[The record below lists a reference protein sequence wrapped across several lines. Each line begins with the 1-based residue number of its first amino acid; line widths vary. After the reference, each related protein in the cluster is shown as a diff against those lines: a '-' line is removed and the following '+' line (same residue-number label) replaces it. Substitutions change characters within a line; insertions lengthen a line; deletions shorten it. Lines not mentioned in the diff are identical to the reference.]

1 MSYSQ
6 TFAIDAAPGLI
17 KRAVA
22 QAAIT
27 ASAYIGTQHDQ
38 LVATATDMV
47 LVVNIEA
54 ITTAGATGET
64 YEFRIVGSN
73 TTNRS
78 DGEILDITKIGNVT
92 SMGVGETRA
101 AVAGDRLVMDFR
113 SEKNRTKYRYIDLYL
128 LVAGTSPSIT
138 FNAYLTKE
146 AC

>member
-6 TFAIDAAPGLI
+6 TFAIDAATGLI

-27 ASAYIGTQHDQ
+27 ASGYIGTQFDQ
-38 LVATATDMV
+38 LVASATDMV

-73 TTNRS
+73 VANRS
-78 DGEILDITKIGNVT
+78 DAEILDIAKIGNAT
-92 SMGVGETRA
+92 SIGTGETRTT
-101 AVAGDRLVMDFR
+101 VAGDRLVMDFR
-113 SEKNRTKYRYIDLYL
+113 TEKNRTKYRYLDLYL